1 MMFVKWAKGLVV
13 SKKEWAPGP
22 GRWLSKSGRLQP
34 HLTTCIQSSV
44 HMVEGQDQSPE
55 GCSLDNKQTPVH
67 DCVGRVQK
75 RVGSG
80 TIALTGS

>member
-67 DCVGRVQK
+67 DCVSRVQK
-75 RVGSG
+75 EWAQVP
-80 TIALTGS
+80 LL